1 MAQKVGPQINDGQ
14 VVTIDV
20 DLKSSWVLW
29 MVDEVKIIK
38 TTLPELLVKREL
50 FLFLHMYNVGDEVEF
65 LIF

>member
-38 TTLPELLVKREL
+38 TTLPKLLVKREL